1 MAGSDKEG
9 RALPT
14 TPLRPFVLAGSGL
27 LAVSLLVDL
36 VVGHDGAFGFDG
48 LTGFHAVF
56 GFIAGLA
63 IIGLA
68 KAIGA
73 LLKRPVSYYGDD
85 G

>member
-1 MAGSDKEG
+1 MAGSDKDG
-9 RALPT
+9 RTPPT

-36 VVGHDGAFGFDG
+36 VVGRHGAFGFDG
-48 LTGFHAVF
+48 LIGFYAVF
-56 GFIAGLA
+56 GFVAGLA

-73 LLKRPVSYYGDD
+73 PLKRPDSYYGDD